1 MDIIGTD
8 KAKKVFCKS
17 TNGSASRSTTVG
29 KEKSA
34 QYVDKPI
41 ILAEKVDSESME
53 SMMRCGTIQGS
64 LTSAWEALAL
74 SKKIY
79 YP

>member
-1 MDIIGTD
+1 MDTIGTD
-8 KAKKVFCKS
+8 KAEKVFCKS

-34 QYVDKPI
+34 QHGDKSL

-64 LTSAWEALAL
+64 FTSAWEALAL
-74 SKKIY
+74 SKKIDH
-79 YP
+79 P